1 MLDALNTLAAPYGG
15 PIFLWLTLL
24 AVASLGAL
32 WHFKTRMPAAQLRRV
47 MRIAAL
53 VALAASWAAMQQG
66 ESYLATALMVLLWGI
81 LAGVTCAREIARKR
95 L

>member
-1 MLDALNTLAAPYGG
+1 MESFYTLVAPYGG
-15 PIFLWLTLL
+15 KLFLWMTVL

-32 WHFKTRMPAAQLRRV
+32 WHFKSRMQGTQLRRV

-53 VALAASWAAMQQG
+53 VALAGSWVAMQQG

-81 LAGVTCAREIARKR
+81 LVGITCAREIARQR
-95 L
+95 Q